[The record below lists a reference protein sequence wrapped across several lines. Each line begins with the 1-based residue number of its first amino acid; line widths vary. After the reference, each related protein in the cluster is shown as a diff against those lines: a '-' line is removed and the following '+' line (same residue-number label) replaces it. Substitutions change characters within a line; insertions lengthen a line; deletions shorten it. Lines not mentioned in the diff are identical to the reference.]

1 LTNSNA
7 IKRNKIGLLEII
19 PKEEEIGHLLTKIII
34 SCLVLLMIMVV
45 LDDIIIAGLNE
56 NIHKKPI
63 RNE

>member
-1 LTNSNA
+1 
-7 IKRNKIGLLEII
+7 
-19 PKEEEIGHLLTKIII
+19 
-34 SCLVLLMIMVV
+34 MVV